1 MRIPCK
7 HWSTK
12 RHQRRKACDH
22 AKHAVPESDARQNAD
37 TNGTLRCHVH
47 GLHHVD
53 VDRGSGE
60 RATRRNFAIANCA
73 TCHSIDRYTPSPL
86 PIAPAFRDLHL
97 RYKVETLEEALAEG
111 LVTGHMNMP
120 EFRLEPDQI
129 SDFIS
134 FLKNFER

>member
-1 MRIPCK
+1 MLGKTPIRMARFAAMCMGFITLM
-7 HWSTK
+7 STAEAASV
-12 RHQRRKACDH
+12 QR
-22 AKHAVPESDARQNAD
+22 
-37 TNGTLRCHVH
+37 G
-47 GLHHVD
+47 
-53 VDRGSGE
+53 
-60 RATRRNFAIANCA
+60 RNFAIANCA